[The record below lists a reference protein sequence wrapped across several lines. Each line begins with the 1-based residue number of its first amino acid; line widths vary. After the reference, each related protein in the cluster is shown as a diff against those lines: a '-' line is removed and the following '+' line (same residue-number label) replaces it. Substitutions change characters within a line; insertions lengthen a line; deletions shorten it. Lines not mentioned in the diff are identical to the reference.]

1 MSIKTFTGSGGD
13 GGGSANEDQRFA
25 AEIQTAGGWVHPPPH
40 EERISMHIARIFHKF
55 HSIFIKHKKY
65 GLLWEEHHATIGI
78 WPKSKKKKR
87 KGTQQI
93 LHRKSPHY
101 ARLVINLW
109 KIKRKRGPERRC
121 KLLGPSSGGS
131 LFRVHLL
138 HSSFSGRDPECGTR
152 DPDAVSGPVKRDLA

>member
-1 MSIKTFTGSGGD
+1 MKINDSRLRFRLQVGGSTPHPPKNAFLCTSREYFINFIQFLLSTRKMGCCGRSTTRPSGSGRR
-13 GGGSANEDQRFA
+13 A
-25 AEIQTAGGWVHPPPH
+25 
-40 EERISMHIARIFHKF
+40 
-55 HSIFIKHKKY
+55 
-65 GLLWEEHHATIGI
+65 
-78 WPKSKKKKR
+78 KKKKR

-131 LFRVHLL
+131 LSRVHLL
-138 HSSFSGRDPECGTR
+138 HSSFSGRDPESGTQ
-152 DPDAVSGPVKRDLA
+152 DPDPVSGPVKRDLA